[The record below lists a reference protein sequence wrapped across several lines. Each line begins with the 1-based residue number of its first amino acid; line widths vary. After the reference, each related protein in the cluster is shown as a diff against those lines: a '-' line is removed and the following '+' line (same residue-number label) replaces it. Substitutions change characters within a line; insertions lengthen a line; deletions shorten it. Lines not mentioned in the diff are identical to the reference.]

1 MKQLEQFFSIE
12 TEYDKKHKLNTCNK
26 QVPLEYLASIEKG
39 CSIEQLEEM
48 MREKFDVFKYKT
60 QITIHGIFPELST
73 NRIGWYVNLTQN
85 KNKSIGVRY
94 TAIDHEK
101 KKRLFG
107 LLSKVSE
114 WRVQENS
121 AQYYICKM
129 QVLPNDWEK
138 NRDKVLEIVR
148 KYEAEA
154 KKIDKSLFVGNVSCY
169 VAQGLFYSYMC
180 LVVNICCF
188 YEKNFGK
195 LFENLSG
202 MTLEDGK
209 KKYAAIQAEEKRKH
223 DELEAKWQKEDAE
236 RKLKEAEER
245 KRAEERRN
253 KFISENPAP
262 EGYSRRE
269 NYQPQVGDSVCR
281 LYFDK
286 YSKTYKWVELTC
298 KKYFGKLKEKPVDK
312 DFDDYWCK
320 PIFTN
325 WVYVK
330 TV

>member
-1 MKQLEQFFSIE
+1 MKQLEKFFSIE

-26 QVPLEYLASIEKG
+26 QVPLEYLASIENG

-48 MREKFDVFKYKT
+48 MRKKFDVFKYKT

-73 NRIGWYVNLTQN
+73 NRVGWYVNLTQN

-94 TAIDHEK
+94 TAIDHDK

-121 AQYYICKM
+121 TQYYICKM

-154 KKIDKSLFVGNVSCY
+154 KKIDKNLFVGNVSCY
-169 VAQGLFYSYMC
+169 VAQGLFRSYMC
-180 LVVNICCF
+180 LDVNICCF
-188 YEKNFGK
+188 YEKNFEK

-209 KKYAAIQAEEKRKH
+209 ERYETIKADEKRKH
-223 DELEAKWQKEDAE
+223 DELEAKWRKEAAE
-236 RKLKEAEER
+236 RKLKEAE
-245 KRAEERRN
+245 KLDKMEEIIN
-253 KFISENPAP
+253 KFILIRSC
-262 EGYSRRE
+262 SQWR
-269 NYQPQVGDSVCR
+269 DSV
-281 LYFDK
+281 
-286 YSKTYKWVELTC
+286 
-298 KKYFGKLKEKPVDK
+298 
-312 DFDDYWCK
+312 
-320 PIFTN
+320 N
-325 WVYVK
+325 
-330 TV
+330 

>member
-26 QVPLEYLASIEKG
+26 QVPLEYLTSIENG

-48 MREKFDVFKYKT
+48 MRKKFDFFKDKT

-73 NRIGWYVNLTQN
+73 NRVGWYVNLTQN

-94 TAIDHEK
+94 TAIDHNK
-101 KKRLFG
+101 KKRLFEF
-107 LLSKVSE
+107 LSKVSE

-121 AQYYICKM
+121 TLYCIGKM

-154 KKIDKSLFVGNVSCY
+154 KKIDKNLFVGNVSCY
-169 VAQGLFYSYMC
+169 VAQGLFHNYMC
-180 LVVNICCF
+180 LDVNICCF
-188 YEKNFGK
+188 YEKNFEK

-209 KKYAAIQAEEKRKH
+209 KKYAAIKAEEKRKN
-223 DELEAKWQKEDAE
+223 DELDAKW
-236 RKLKEAEER
+236 RKEAEER
-245 KRAEERRN
+245 KLREEEERKEAEERIN
-253 KFISENPAP
+253 KLISENPAP
-262 EGYSRRE
+262 ESYFKRE
-269 NYQPQVGDSVCR
+269 NYQPQVGDNICR

-312 DFDDYWCK
+312 DFDNYWCK
-320 PIFTN
+320 PISTN

>member
-1 MKQLEQFFSIE
+1 MKQLEKFFSIE

-26 QVPLEYLASIEKG
+26 QVPLEYLASIENG

-48 MREKFDVFKYKT
+48 MRKKFDVFKYKT

-73 NRIGWYVNLTQN
+73 NRVGWYVNLTQN

-94 TAIDHEK
+94 TAIDHDK
-101 KKRLFG
+101 KGRLFG

-121 AQYYICKM
+121 TQYYICKM

-138 NRDKVLEIVR
+138 NRDKVFEIVR

-154 KKIDKSLFVGNVSCY
+154 KKIDKNLFVGNVSCY
-169 VAQGLFYSYMC
+169 VAQGLFRSYMC
-180 LVVNICCF
+180 LDVNICCF
-188 YEKNFGK
+188 YEKNFEK

-209 KKYAAIQAEEKRKH
+209 ERYETIKADEKRKH
-223 DELEAKWQKEDAE
+223 DELEAKWRKEAAE
-236 RKLKEAEER
+236 RKLKEAE
-245 KRAEERRN
+245 KRDKMEEIIN